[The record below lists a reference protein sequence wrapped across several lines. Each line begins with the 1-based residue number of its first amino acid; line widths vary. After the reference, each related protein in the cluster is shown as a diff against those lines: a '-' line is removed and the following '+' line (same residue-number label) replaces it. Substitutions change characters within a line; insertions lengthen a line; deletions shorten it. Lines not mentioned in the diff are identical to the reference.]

1 MKLDDAFDI
10 MGADFVAPA
19 GLYPANAGKARKG
32 TNRRFSRILDVAF
45 ALLAA
50 PIVVAV
56 ALVLLVLNP
65 IFNPGPLFF
74 SQKRMGKDC
83 SAFRMWKF
91 RTMLPSPVAVRS
103 HDAPLDRHR
112 ITRLG
117 ALLRKSRLDEL
128 PNLINVL
135 RGDMSFVGPRPERP
149 EFVAQLEQTIP
160 YYRERHTVKPGLTGW
175 AQLCYPY
182 GASEQDAAEKLL
194 TTIFDKGNF
203 LKWTIDN
210 RRMAV
215 RTDISESPEY
225 ATDAYLLEATK
236 LAADTTGRDTYPGY
250 QRVSALVQQMTAA
263 ILDGASVDEV
273 VAEYKA
279 SLIDE
284 FGEENVMTYE

>member
-19 GLYPANAGKARKG
+19 GLYPAKAGKARKG

-56 ALVLLVLNP
+56 ALVLLALNP

-91 RTMLPSPVAVRS
+91 RTMLPSSVAVRS

-135 RGDMSFVGPRPERP
+135 RGEMALVGPRPDAWEHSTAYIR
-149 EFVAQLEQTIP
+149 TIP
-160 YYRERHTVKPGLTGW
+160 FYDRRFAVLPGITGLAQVRSGYADDYKSVCRKARLDAIYVRNRSLRMDAGIVIATVVVMLTGF
-175 AQLCYPY
+175 
-182 GASEQDAAEKLL
+182 GA
-194 TTIFDKGNF
+194 
-203 LKWTIDN
+203 
-210 RRMAV
+210 R
-215 RTDISESPEY
+215 
-225 ATDAYLLEATK
+225 
-236 LAADTTGRDTYPGY
+236 
-250 QRVSALVQQMTAA
+250 
-263 ILDGASVDEV
+263 
-273 VAEYKA
+273 
-279 SLIDE
+279 
-284 FGEENVMTYE
+284 